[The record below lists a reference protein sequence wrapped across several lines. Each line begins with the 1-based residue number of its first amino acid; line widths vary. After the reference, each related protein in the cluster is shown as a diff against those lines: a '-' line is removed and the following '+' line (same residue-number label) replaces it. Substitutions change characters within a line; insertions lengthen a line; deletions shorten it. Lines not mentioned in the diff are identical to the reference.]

1 MEGDLK
7 AKKRIIGK
15 QPDQEKL
22 EKDRKVAIIEKVY
35 HSEHG
40 YRSIRDTYNQAKK
53 LDATIKEQ
61 DVRDWKANYEPRKK
75 QVQGY
80 NSFIANKPFEE
91 FQVDLMFFSEKGDE
105 ENIAQAKSSKKK
117 YLPALIMVDTFSK
130 YATVVLLP
138 EGKKN
143 APAIAAGLMEG
154 FGNMGGKPDTIY
166 SDNEGGLASTAA
178 QQFFKDEKIRHLVT
192 RGHAPVAERTIRT
205 IKSML
210 YARLDANPGKDWKD
224 LLMQSVKSYN
234 EVHVHRATDTT
245 PVEATQPENQ
255 VEVKQHLENKRVS
268 KRKYPILNIDDRV
281 RTYHKKDAMDKERKP
296 IWSATIYTI
305 KDIKTDKGQKFY
317 TLNDAKV
324 YMRSELLKLP

>member
-105 ENIAQAKSSKKK
+105 ENKEQVKGSKKK

-166 SDNEGGLASTAA
+166 SDNEGGLASKDA
-178 QQFFKDEKIRHLVT
+178 QQFFKDEK
-192 RGHAPVAERTIRT
+192 
-205 IKSML
+205 K
-210 YARLDANPGKDWKD
+210 
-224 LLMQSVKSYN
+224 
-234 EVHVHRATDTT
+234 
-245 PVEATQPENQ
+245 
-255 VEVKQHLENKRVS
+255 
-268 KRKYPILNIDDRV
+268 
-281 RTYHKKDAMDKERKP
+281 
-296 IWSATIYTI
+296 
-305 KDIKTDKGQKFY
+305 
-317 TLNDAKV
+317 
-324 YMRSELLKLP
+324 

>member
-1 MEGDLK
+1 MEGDVR

-15 QPDQEKL
+15 QPDQERQ
-22 EKDRKVAIIEKVY
+22 EKDRKIAVIEKVY
-35 HSEHG
+35 HSENG
-40 YRSIRDTYNQAKK
+40 YRSIRETYKEAKK

-61 DVRDWKANYEPRKK
+61 DVKDWKANYEPRKK
-75 QVQGY
+75 EVQGY

-105 ENIAQAKSSKKK
+105 ENIVQAKSSKKK

-138 EGKKN
+138 SGKKD
-143 APAIAAGLMEG
+143 APAIAAGMMEG

-166 SDNEGGLASTAA
+166 SDNEGGLASKDA
-178 QQFFKDEKIRHLVT
+178 QQFFRDEKIRHLVT

-205 IKSML
+205 IKAML
-210 YARLDANPGKDWKD
+210 YARMDANPGKDWRD

-234 EVHVHRATDTT
+234 EAHVHRATDTT
-245 PVEATQPENQ
+245 PAEATQPENQ
-255 VEVKQHLENKRVS
+255 TEVKQHLENTRVS
-268 KRKYPILNIDDRV
+268 TRKYPILSIGDRV
-281 RTYHKKDAMDKERKP
+281 RTYHKKDALDKERIP
-296 IWSATIYTI
+296 LWSKDVYTVSAI
-305 KDIKTDKGQKFY
+305 HTDKAQKFY
-317 TLNDAKV
+317 TLNDNKV